1 MAQSVGASPSGLKVG
16 LNVPGL
22 SPALN
27 INFELISP
35 SIMLVRSLILLISS
49 AHSAQAIG
57 PLDGQNRKKDG
68 QNMVEKALKN
78 RRKR

>member
-1 MAQSVGASPSGLKVG
+1 
-16 LNVPGL
+16 
-22 SPALN
+22 
-27 INFELISP
+27 
-35 SIMLVRSLILLISS
+35 MLVRSLILFISS
-49 AHSAQAIG
+49 AQSEQAIG